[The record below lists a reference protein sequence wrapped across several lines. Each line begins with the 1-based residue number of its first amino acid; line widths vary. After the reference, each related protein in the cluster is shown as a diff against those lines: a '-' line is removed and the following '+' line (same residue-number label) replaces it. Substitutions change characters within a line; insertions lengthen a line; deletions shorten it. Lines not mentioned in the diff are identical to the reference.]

1 MRAEYSLPD
10 LEGVSFKGFLAE
22 GSVKLNRDGQL
33 CFTLIADH
41 DDIDQAWKIHEVA
54 RNPVPLEIS
63 LKVSEAWI
71 RNVIVGEERIRMLMG
86 RDRGGQARDDDE

>member
-1 MRAEYSLPD
+1 MRADYRIPD

-22 GSVKLNRDGQL
+22 GSVKLNRHGQL

-41 DDIDQAWKIHEVA
+41 EDIEAAWKIHEVA

-63 LKVSEAWI
+63 LKVSEAWV
-71 RNVIVGEERIRMLMG
+71 RDVIAGEERIRLLMG
-86 RDRGGQARDDDE
+86 RDRGGQARDGEG

>member
-1 MRAEYSLPD
+1 MRADYGIPD

-22 GSVKLNRDGQL
+22 GSVKLNREGQL

-63 LKVSEAWI
+63 LKVSERWI
-71 RNVIVGEERIRMLMG
+71 RDVIEGEERIRLLMG
-86 RDRGGQARDDDE
+86 RDRGDRGRDDDG